1 MALPDAVLGGNPYPV
16 RSLIIQ
22 GSSIITSWPE
32 PAVWRKTLES
42 LDFLL
47 CIDRQLTADAA
58 YADIVLPAT
67 TMYEIESYMTYGP
80 SFRIR
85 EKIIEPVGESRNDF
99 FIMAEL
105 ARRLGYGHLYP
116 QNEEDLFRYVLKGS
130 GFSTRPS
137 RLIGK

>member
-1 MALPDAVLGGNPYPV
+1 MA
-16 RSLIIQ
+16 
-22 GSSIITSWPE
+22 SI
-32 PAVWRKTLES
+32 
-42 LDFLL
+42 FLV

-80 SFRIR
+80 IFRIR
-85 EKIIEPVGESRNDF
+85 EKVIDPVGESRNDF

-116 QNEEDLFRYVLKGS
+116 QNEGDLFRHVLKGS
-130 GFSTRPS
+130 GFSLEDVREAGGIVNMPIKMMQYRKWEKGLLRPDGEA
-137 RLIGK
+137 RF